1 MNARTA
7 TSGSASGYA
16 LAVVAA
22 AFAGLNG
29 SLARYLLDDGLSVW
43 RLTQMR
49 ATLTAA
55 VLAALLIAFDRRRLR
70 LRPADLSAMAPLAV
84 GMTIAQAAY
93 FYATTR
99 MPIAI
104 ALLIQYLYPLLL
116 LGWLSI
122 GHKRQLPRG
131 LWGAVCL
138 AFVGVTLAI
147 GGLGAGGVDT
157 LGVVAAVV
165 SAVAFAFYIVGSE
178 RIGDR
183 HDAVTTMLWT
193 FLVAAVLWALVQP
206 LWTFP
211 TDTFK
216 ADSAD
221 IAVAVAV
228 VVLGTLIPFG
238 AIVASVRR
246 LPAARAS
253 AILTSE
259 AVFGAFFAYVL
270 HDERLAA
277 IQLVG
282 GALVIASLA
291 WLQIQPVD
299 REAERAPRRA
309 APPDL
314 VASKRV

>member
-1 MNARTA
+1 VPARAA
-7 TSGSASGYA
+7 TSGSAAGYA
-16 LAVVAA
+16 LALGGA

-49 ATLTAA
+49 ATFTALVLA
-55 VLAALLIAFDRRRLR
+55 VLLFAFDRRRLHLQR
-70 LRPADLSAMAPLAV
+70 ADLPAMVPLAV
-84 GMTIAQAAY
+84 AMTVAQAAY

-104 ALLIQYLYPLLL
+104 ALLLQYLYPLLL

-131 LWGAVCL
+131 LWGAVLL

-147 GGLGAGGVDT
+147 GGLGDGGVDA
-157 LGVVAAVV
+157 LGVVAAVT

-211 TDTFK
+211 TDTFE

-221 IAVAVAV
+221 IAIAAAV
-228 VVLGTLIPFG
+228 VVVGTLIPFG
-238 AIVASVRR
+238 MIVASVRR

-291 WLQIQPVD
+291 WLQVQKVD

-309 APPDL
+309 APPDI
-314 VASKRV
+314 VATEKV